1 MSTEIGKRVQQVR
14 GSAKLNQREF
24 ATKLSTS
31 SGYISGV
38 ESGKTMPGGEF
49 LLRIHQEFGV
59 DVTWLLTGSSATT
72 LPPAPNLELQPR
84 EAALLDNYRNSPDV
98 GKDALERTASALA
111 QSSVKSKR
119 KVG

>member
-1 MSTEIGKRVQQVR
+1 MSIEIGRRVQQVR
-14 GSAKLNQREF
+14 GEAKLNQREF
-24 ATKLSTS
+24 AAKLSTS

-59 DVTWLLTGSSATT
+59 DVTWLLAGASATAP
-72 LPPAPNLELQPR
+72 PPAPDMELQPR
-84 EAALLDNYRNSPDV
+84 EAALLDNYRHCPDT

-111 QSSVKSKR
+111 QSKAGKR
-119 KVG
+119 SA

>member
-1 MSTEIGKRVQQVR
+1 MRAA
-14 GSAKLNQREF
+14 AKLNQREF
-24 ATKLSTS
+24 AAKLSTS

-59 DVTWLLTGSSATT
+59 DVTWLLVGASATT
-72 LPPAPNLELQPR
+72 LPPAPDMELQPR

-111 QSSVKSKR
+111 KSQATLK
-119 KVG
+119 KAG